1 MCCKV
6 CVCGQNSV
14 RCDHSNG
21 TSLNGNICFGSLSSL
36 QKGNLLSVCVGH
48 FGASLLDQ
56 TLFSFGSWGER
67 RAEKG
72 VSLSSLT
79 LVHSL
84 SSQDLFPYD
93 HYPTAKTA
101 KKISPKWNNSL
112 LIRLGRN
119 CGTKLLSIP
128 DIVYPQFTVAR
139 KTCAVLSACRKRHCR
154 GLSSRWKLRETEKNA
169 CKKSIPPPSLCRV
182 APEDE

>member
-14 RCDHSNG
+14 RSRETRFTRPN
-21 TSLNGNICFGSLSSL
+21 
-36 QKGNLLSVCVGH
+36 
-48 FGASLLDQ
+48 
-56 TLFSFGSWGER
+56 R
-67 RAEKG
+67 RAC
-72 VSLSSLT
+72 SQAISSLT

-119 CGTKLLSIP
+119 YGTKLLSIP

>member
-21 TSLNGNICFGSLSSL
+21 TSLNGNICFGSLSSF

-48 FGASLLDQ
+48 FVASLLDQ
-56 TLFSFGSWGER
+56 TLFSFGSWGET

-72 VSLSSLT
+72 VLLSYIT
-79 LVHSL
+79 LVHFL
-84 SSQDLFPYD
+84 SSQDLFPYY
-93 HYPTAKTA
+93 HYPIARIA

-119 CGTKLLSIP
+119 YGTELLTIA
-128 DIVYPQFTVAR
+128 DII
-139 KTCAVLSACRKRHCR
+139 LS
-154 GLSSRWKLRETEKNA
+154 LQ
-169 CKKSIPPPSLCRV
+169 
-182 APEDE
+182 

>member
-1 MCCKV
+1 MGEGSEPREKARAR
-6 CVCGQNSV
+6 GPS
-14 RCDHSNG
+14 RLRR
-21 TSLNGNICFGSLSSL
+21 SLARSRETRFTRPN
-36 QKGNLLSVCVGH
+36 
-48 FGASLLDQ
+48 
-56 TLFSFGSWGER
+56 R
-67 RAEKG
+67 RAC
-72 VSLSSLT
+72 SQAISSLT

-119 CGTKLLSIP
+119 YGTKLLSIP

-154 GLSSRWKLRETEKNA
+154 GLRSRWKLRETEKNA

-182 APEDE
+182 TPEDE

>member
-1 MCCKV
+1 MV
-6 CVCGQNSV
+6 IFVSV
-14 RCDHSNG
+14 
-21 TSLNGNICFGSLSSL
+21 LY
-36 QKGNLLSVCVGH
+36 LLYKKETYCQYVLATLWLACSTRRFSVS
-48 FGASLLDQ
+48 A
-56 TLFSFGSWGER
+56 
-67 RAEKG
+67 
-72 VSLSSLT
+72 LT

-119 CGTKLLSIP
+119 YGTKLLSIP

>member
-6 CVCGQNSV
+6 CGCGQNSV

-21 TSLNGNICFGSLSSL
+21 TSLNGNICFSSLSSL

-72 VSLSSLT
+72 VSLSYLT

-101 KKISPKWNNSL
+101 KKISPKWNNSFIDPPGEEL
-112 LIRLGRN
+112 RYEAIIHPWHCISSVYSSPQNMCR
-119 CGTKLLSIP
+119 TLS
-128 DIVYPQFTVAR
+128 
-139 KTCAVLSACRKRHCR
+139 L
-154 GLSSRWKLRETEKNA
+154 
-169 CKKSIPPPSLCRV
+169 
-182 APEDE
+182 